1 MRSFLALIL
10 SFLMS
15 AMGFLSPV
23 FSSNFND
30 SLLYVVNLDPEMFL
44 AEEDEYQ
51 PPVISGSTE
60 LPDITEEP
68 DTSAPDDSGEQFT
81 QTVMIYM
88 VGSNL
93 ESEGGMATLDI
104 QEIEA
109 AGIDTDKNNVLLYT
123 GGASAWQ
130 NYTVSPD
137 KNMIFELTSSGFQ
150 EVDSMDKANMGEPD
164 ALSDYMNW
172 VCQNY
177 STDRY
182 ALVLWNHGG
191 GPNVGY
197 GCDENFYYD
206 TLTLSEMSE
215 ALKNSPFNE
224 ENKLEWVSFDACL
237 MASIEV
243 AEVFSPYANYL
254 IASQESE
261 PGFGHDYSY
270 LSCLNDGNATG
281 DIVGKEVADTYM
293 AYYNALV
300 GQDPRF
306 ECDVT
311 MSCMDLSQIE
321 TVKTAMDT
329 LFTEAEDGI
338 SKGDFGEI
346 VRCRTKT
353 KAFGVFTT
361 SDSYDLIDL
370 YSLSEQLSGM
380 YSASAD
386 LQNALEQFVVV
397 NVANVDG
404 AHGVSVYYPYD
415 NYEYQDYWMSDY
427 DNISPSEVYTRFL
440 RTMTGEEPEI
450 DVQEVDNPDTDV
462 AYENVDWTL
471 HYDNVTDREGDG
483 FAIRLT
489 DEQKAYFSRANC
501 GILVED
507 YNTEEGK
514 IYGCLAVAQNVSY
527 DENSEIYI
535 PMDKYVVEM
544 NNANNDAEYGG
555 PIYVSVPESDR
566 DIVQVSALLL
576 RFGEA
581 IDDNET
587 RSVIVNLKLSEDG
600 KHYDVLQAILDE
612 DIDEEEDTDTTE
624 ENASEENTGTTEDS
638 TAGTG
643 DSDSG
648 TDLDDSSMIAEKQY
662 IDIEDYTI
670 ISNYYPMYIPTFD
683 ENGNMNIITEWDHSK
698 WAEGREISLE
708 EGLQFTVVDV
718 PEEDKDSYFCHFVV
732 YDIYGNYHISELV
745 PLQ

>member
-68 DTSAPDDSGEQFT
+68 DTSAPDGSGEQFT

-123 GGASAWQ
+123 GGASVWQ

-137 KNMIFELTSSGFQ
+137 KNMIFELTSSGFR

-270 LSCLNDGNATG
+270 LSCLNDGDATG

-300 GQDPRF
+300 NQDPRF

-321 TVKTAMDT
+321 TVKSAMDT

-397 NVANVDG
+397 NAANVDG

-489 DEQKAYFSRANC
+489 DEQKAYFSSANC
-501 GILVED
+501 AILVED
-507 YNTEEGK
+507 YDEEEGN
-514 IYGCLAVAQNVSY
+514 IYGMLAMALHVSF

-544 NNANNDAEYGG
+544 NNEAGDADYGG
-555 PIYVSVPESDR
+555 PIFVTVPETDR
-566 DIVQVSALLL
+566 DIVQMTGAIS
-576 RFGEA
+576 RFGSE
-581 IDDNET
+581 ISDNEFH
-587 RSVIVNLKLSEDG
+587 SIILNLKLSDDG
-600 KHYDVLQAILDE
+600 KHYEVLQAITNDS
-612 DIDEEEDTDTTE
+612 DDDADTTE
-624 ENASEENTGTTEDS
+624 DDSTENDSADTTEDDS
-638 TAGTG
+638 AGDG
-643 DSDSG
+643 SVNNDS
-648 TDLDDSSMIAEKQY
+648 MVAEKQY
-662 IDIEDYTI
+662 IDIMDYSI
-670 ISNYYPMYIPTFD
+670 LSNYYAMWIPTYED
-683 ENGNMNIITEWDHSK
+683 DGSMKIITEWDRSK
-698 WAEGREISLE
+698 WIEGREVSLD
-708 EGLQFTVVDV
+708 EGIKFTVVDV
-718 PEEDKDSYFCHFVV
+718 PEEDRDQYYCHFVV
-732 YDIYGNYHISELV
+732 FDIYGNYHISDLV